1 MKILVNLFACLALAA
16 CAAPAAQAPASTS
29 SATAGTATKP
39 DTAKAIA
46 HLKEHVKYPAN
57 RATVL
62 AACADTPE
70 FTAAE
75 KKWFSDN
82 LPEKNFTSADEVMA
96 SLHL

>member
-1 MKILVNLFACLALAA
+1 MKILVNLLACLALAA
-16 CAAPAAQAPASTS
+16 CAAPAAQAPASAS
-29 SATAGTATKP
+29 GATATAPSKP
-39 DTAKAIA
+39 ETAKAIA

-70 FTAAE
+70 FTSAE

-82 LPEKNFTSADEVMA
+82 LPDKTFGSADEVVA

>member
-1 MKILVNLFACLALAA
+1 MKILVSLFACLALAA
-16 CAAPAAQAPASTS
+16 CAAPAAQAPASAS
-29 SATAGTATKP
+29 SATAGAAAKP
-39 DTAKAIA
+39 DSSKAVA

-75 KKWFSDN
+75 KKWLADN
-82 LPEKNFTSADEVMA
+82 LPEKNFTSADEVVA
-96 SLHL
+96 ALHL